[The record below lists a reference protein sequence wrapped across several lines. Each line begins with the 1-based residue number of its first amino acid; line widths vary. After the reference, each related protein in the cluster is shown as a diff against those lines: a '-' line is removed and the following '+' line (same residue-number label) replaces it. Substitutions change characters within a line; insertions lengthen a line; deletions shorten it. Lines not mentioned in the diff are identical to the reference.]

1 MKTSTIKTELSK
13 NARQY
18 TMVLILVAIA
28 IVFAILTG
36 GTFLTSRNISNLFL
50 QASAIGI
57 VAISVS
63 LVLVAGE
70 IDLSIGSCVGL
81 TGAVAATLMVNMG
94 WSIIP
99 TILVTVAVGVG
110 IGCWQGFWVA
120 FRKVPSF
127 IVTLAGSLIF
137 RGIVYGITRGMTIA
151 PMTDEFK
158 AIGQGYIPP
167 IFSAEGSGFNDTAI
181 IIGVVICVIFAV
193 MQIRQENSRKRY
205 HLGVAP
211 KGMLIAEIV
220 IVSIVVIGIMAI
232 LSLNLGLSYAFLL
245 LIILAVLFSFISNNT
260 AFGRQIYAIGGN
272 REAAR
277 LSGINI
283 KKRLFLLFVVM
294 GTMCAAS
301 GIVYT
306 ARINAGTAAAGQ
318 NMELDAIAAA
328 VIGGTSTMGGE
339 GSVFGAVIGALIMT
353 AIDNGMSLM
362 NLDNTFQYVVK
373 GLVLLLA
380 VWMDV
385 ATRKKVTS

>member
-1 MKTSTIKTELSK
+1 
-13 NARQY
+13 
-18 TMVLILVAIA
+18 MVLILVAIA

-211 KGMLIAEIV
+211 KGMLIAKIV

-245 LIILAVLFSFISNNT
+245 LIILEVLFSFISNNT

>member
-211 KGMLIAEIV
+211 KGMLIAKIV

-380 VWMDV
+380 VWI
-385 ATRKKVTS
+385 

>member
-127 IVTLAGSLIF
+127 IATLAGSLIF

-211 KGMLIAEIV
+211 KGMLIAKIV

-385 ATRKKVTS
+385 ATRKKVIS

>member
-193 MQIRQENSRKRY
+193 MQIRLGNSRKRY

-211 KGMLIAEIV
+211 KGMLIAKIV

-385 ATRKKVTS
+385 ATRKKVTN

>member
-211 KGMLIAEIV
+211 KGMLIAKIV

-380 VWMDV
+380 VWLDV
-385 ATRKKVTS
+385 ATRKKVIS

>member
-1 MKTSTIKTELSK
+1 
-13 NARQY
+13 
-18 TMVLILVAIA
+18 MVLILVAIA

-211 KGMLIAEIV
+211 KGMLIAKIV

>member
-211 KGMLIAEIV
+211 KGMLIAKIV

-385 ATRKKVTS
+385 ATRKKVTN

>member
-205 HLGVAP
+205 HLSVAP
-211 KGMLIAEIV
+211 KGMLIAKIV

-385 ATRKKVTS
+385 ATRKKVTN

>member
-211 KGMLIAEIV
+211 KGMLIAKIV

>member
-137 RGIVYGITRGMTIA
+137 RGIVYGITRGMT
-151 PMTDEFK
+151 
-158 AIGQGYIPP
+158 
-167 IFSAEGSGFNDTAI
+167 
-181 IIGVVICVIFAV
+181 
-193 MQIRQENSRKRY
+193 
-205 HLGVAP
+205 
-211 KGMLIAEIV
+211 
-220 IVSIVVIGIMAI
+220 
-232 LSLNLGLSYAFLL
+232 LSL
-245 LIILAVLFSFISNNT
+245 IHI
-260 AFGRQIYAIGGN
+260 
-272 REAAR
+272 
-277 LSGINI
+277 
-283 KKRLFLLFVVM
+283 
-294 GTMCAAS
+294 
-301 GIVYT
+301 
-306 ARINAGTAAAGQ
+306 
-318 NMELDAIAAA
+318 
-328 VIGGTSTMGGE
+328 
-339 GSVFGAVIGALIMT
+339 
-353 AIDNGMSLM
+353 
-362 NLDNTFQYVVK
+362 
-373 GLVLLLA
+373 
-380 VWMDV
+380 
-385 ATRKKVTS
+385 

>member
-70 IDLSIGSCVGL
+70 IDRSIGSCVGL

-211 KGMLIAEIV
+211 KGMLIAKIV

>member
-211 KGMLIAEIV
+211 KGMLIAKIV

-385 ATRKKVTS
+385 ATRKKVIS

>member
-211 KGMLIAEIV
+211 KGMLIAKIV

-385 ATRKKVTS
+385 AARKKVTS

>member
-181 IIGVVICVIFAV
+181 IIGVAICVIFAV

-211 KGMLIAEIV
+211 KGMLIAKIV

>member
-1 MKTSTIKTELSK
+1 
-13 NARQY
+13 
-18 TMVLILVAIA
+18 MVLILVAIA

-211 KGMLIAEIV
+211 KGMLIAKIV

-385 ATRKKVTS
+385 ATRKKVTN

>member
-1 MKTSTIKTELSK
+1 
-13 NARQY
+13 
-18 TMVLILVAIA
+18 MVLILVAIA

-211 KGMLIAEIV
+211 KGMLIAKIV

-385 ATRKKVTS
+385 ATRKKVIS